1 MFDHKAF
8 DYFIQIRPT
17 QGTVSFRNYTDIEG
31 NTYCAFQTLGPT
43 FNDHKPF
50 WVTFSVRERT
60 YRSSKG
66 REIFVSKNGD
76 FPEKMKLS
84 DYLANSPWT
93 EGSPNLKGEATIKK
107 FDEVKD
113 AKVGVD
119 RRKRRL
125 EAGNIALN
133 LAPDQMAQMAQL
145 IGVFS
150 DDKNVQMNRV
160 LEFADQD
167 PEAFLEFYNSAD
179 REVKAVVK
187 KGLKTGVLK
196 NKGKMIM
203 WDKDMVG
210 ADEADAVSNLLKDQT
225 KLDAIKKN
233 INKLK

>member
-1 MFDHKAF
+1 MFDHKLF

-17 QGTVSFRNYTDIEG
+17 QGTVSFRNYTDNEG
-31 NTYCAFQTLGPT
+31 NTYCAFQTLGQT

-50 WVTFSVRERT
+50 WITFSVRERT
-60 YRSSKG
+60 YRASKG

-76 FPEKMKLS
+76 LPEKVRLVE
-84 DYLANSPWT
+84 YLANSPWT
-93 EGSPNLKGEATIKK
+93 EGSPNLRGEPTIKR

-113 AKVGVD
+113 AKTGVD

-133 LAPDQMAQMAQL
+133 LSAEQMTQMAQL

-150 DDKNVQMNRV
+150 DDKTVQMNRV

-167 PEAFLEFYNSAD
+167 PETFMEFYGSAD
-179 REVKAVVK
+179 REAKALVK

-196 NKGKMIM
+196 TKGKMVM

-210 ADEADAVSNLLKDQT
+210 ADEAEAISNLMKD
-225 KLDAIKKN
+225 KEKFDAIKKN
-233 INKLK
+233 VQKFK